1 MENVKMS
8 IIDRVCGIL
17 AAGRMQGR
25 SSRNIVSTTISLDIA
40 PRTAVVGA
48 VRRCPSN
55 HGFGIVATVSSH
67 RGEDGLIYCCTVR
80 APSGRTE
87 RIAVARAMIAQW
99 ASETDYVH
107 SVECDDDRNIDA
119 HTLDRTS
126 QRETLAA
133 AHAAIAAQI
142 ERNAAPTTL

>member
-8 IIDRVCGIL
+8 IIDRVLGIL
-17 AAGRMQGR
+17 ASGRMQGR
-25 SSRNIVSTTISLDIA
+25 TTRDIVSATITVEIA

-48 VRRCPSN
+48 VRRSSKY
-55 HGFGIVATVSSH
+55 GYGIVGSVYRE
-67 RGEDGLIYCCTVR
+67 RGEDGYVHCCTVR

-87 RIAVARAMIAQW
+87 RLAIANALIAVW
-99 ASETDYVH
+99 ASETEHVH

-119 HTLDRTS
+119 HTLDRIS

-142 ERNAAPTTL
+142 ERNAAC